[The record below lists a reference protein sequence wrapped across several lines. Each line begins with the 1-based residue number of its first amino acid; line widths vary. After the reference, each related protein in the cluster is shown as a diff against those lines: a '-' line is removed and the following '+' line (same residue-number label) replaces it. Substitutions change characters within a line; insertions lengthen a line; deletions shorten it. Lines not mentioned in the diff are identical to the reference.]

1 MLSYNGPSVVML
13 DDIRAS
19 SVIFINLNAHIC
31 YVTPAEVHNRTLDKI
46 PLANSPEW
54 LQPFLPLH
62 LELQVAV
69 VFIFRAL
76 PQCLIHFYPSIDR
89 LLS

>member
-31 YVTPAEVHNRTLDKI
+31 YVTPAEVHNRTLDKM

-54 LQPFLPLH
+54 L
-62 LELQVAV
+62 
-69 VFIFRAL
+69 
-76 PQCLIHFYPSIDR
+76 
-89 LLS
+89 